1 VPSDE
6 TACHAVTVVDDDL
19 RPLLFSIAY
28 RMLGSVADAEDV
40 VQEAYLRRASV
51 ADPVESERAY
61 MTTITS
67 RLAIDVLRSAR
78 VRRETYVG
86 DWLPEPLVE
95 PEAPA
100 VVEAEESVSLAM
112 LVLLERLNPVERA
125 VFVLRDSFDLE
136 FAQIAAIVD
145 RGEDNCRQILS
156 RARRRVADER
166 PRFDADP
173 AERRALAARFL
184 AAAREGDLQG
194 LVAVLAP
201 DAVLIGDGGGVA
213 RSIPHA
219 MRGAAVIARALIA
232 FYGQVDALGV
242 TLEPAWVNGHP
253 GFRSLDGDGRIV
265 NVVGLDVVDGRI
277 ASIYSMLNPNK
288 LGHLGET
295 SELGLRPSRS
305 APPR

>member
-1 VPSDE
+1 VE
-6 TACHAVTVVDDDL
+6 DDL

-28 RMLGSVADAEDV
+28 RMLGSVAEAEDV

-51 ADPVESERAY
+51 VEDVASERAY
-61 MTTITS
+61 MTTVTS

-100 VVEAEESVSLAM
+100 VVESEESVSLAM

-125 VFVLRDSFDLE
+125 VFVLRESFDVPFE
-136 FAQIAAIVD
+136 EIAAIVD
-145 RGEDNCRQILS
+145 RSEDNCRQILS
-156 RARRRVADER
+156 RARKRVADDR

-173 AERRALAARFL
+173 AERRTLAARFL

-219 MRGAAVIARALIA
+219 MRGADAIARALLA

-242 TLEPAWVNGHP
+242 TLEPVWVNGHP
-253 GFRSLDGDGRIV
+253 GFRSLDRDGRLV
-265 NVVGLDVVDGRI
+265 NVVGLDVVDGRV
-277 ASIYSMLNPNK
+277 ASIYSMLNPEK
-288 LGHLGET
+288 LGHLGQT
-295 SELGLRPSRS
+295 STLGLRPSQTAR
-305 APPR
+305 RR

>member
-1 VPSDE
+1 
-6 TACHAVTVVDDDL
+6 
-19 RPLLFSIAY
+19 
-28 RMLGSVADAEDV
+28 MLGSVAEAEDV
-40 VQEAYLRRASV
+40 VQEAYLRRTSAGEV
-51 ADPVESERAY
+51 DNERAF
-61 MTTITS
+61 MTTVTS

-86 DWLPEPLVE
+86 EWLPEPLVE

-100 VVEAEESVSLAM
+100 AVEAEESVSLAM

-125 VFVLRDSFDLE
+125 VFVLRESFDVA
-136 FAQIAAIVD
+136 FDQVAAIVD
-145 RGEDNCRQILS
+145 RSEDNCRQILS
-156 RARRRVADER
+156 RARKRVADER

-184 AAAREGDLQG
+184 AAARDGDLDG

-201 DAVLIGDGGGVA
+201 DAVLIGDGGGIA

-219 MRGAAVIARALIA
+219 MHGAEAIARALVT

-242 TLEPAWVNGHP
+242 TLEPVWVNGQP
-253 GFRSLDGDGRIV
+253 GFRSLDAGGLIV

-277 ASIYSMLNPNK
+277 ASIYSILNPEK

-305 APPR
+305 TPQR

>member
-1 VPSDE
+1 VTAVNDE
-6 TACHAVTVVDDDL
+6 L

-28 RMLGSVADAEDV
+28 RMLGSVAEAEDV
-40 VQEAYLRRASV
+40 VQEAYLRRASNDG
-51 ADPVESERAY
+51 AVESERAY
-61 MTTITS
+61 MTTITT

-78 VRRETYVG
+78 VRREAYVG

-125 VFVLRDSFDLE
+125 VFVLRESFDVPFE
-136 FAQIAAIVD
+136 EIAPIVD
-145 RGEDNCRQILS
+145 RSDDNCRQILS
-156 RARRRVADER
+156 RARKRVADER

-173 AERRALAARFL
+173 AERQTLAARFL
-184 AAAREGDLQG
+184 AAAREGDLEG

-201 DAVLIGDGGGVA
+201 DAVLIGDGGGIA

-219 MRGAAVIARALIA
+219 MRGADAIARALMT
-232 FYGQVDALGV
+232 FYGQVDTLGV
-242 TLEPAWVNGHP
+242 TLEPAWVNGQP
-253 GFRSLDGDGRIV
+253 GFRSLDRDGLLVNIV
-265 NVVGLDVVDGRI
+265 ALDVVDGRV
-277 ASIYSMLNPNK
+277 ASIYSMLNPEK

-295 SELGLRPSRS
+295 STLGLRPSQS
-305 APPR
+305 ARRR